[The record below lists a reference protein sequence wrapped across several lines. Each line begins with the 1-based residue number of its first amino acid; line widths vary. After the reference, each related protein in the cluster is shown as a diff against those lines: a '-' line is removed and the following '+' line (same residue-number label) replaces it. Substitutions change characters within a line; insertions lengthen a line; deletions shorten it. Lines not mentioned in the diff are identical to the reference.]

1 MKLGKFVFVLILF
14 FFTMTTVFSG
24 LFIVGCSGSPVIGK
38 VVLKGSTTMQP
49 TIRKLAGEFMH
60 IHSGTSIYTEE
71 IGTEMGIQ
79 SLLRGEADIALASRG
94 LNPAEIK
101 LLSER
106 YGTLGVQFLIAK
118 DALSIY
124 THPTNPVQNLS
135 WSDIQGI
142 FSGKLSNWKEVGGSD
157 MPIQVYIRPPNSGT
171 HGFFRERVL
180 ENAPFT
186 ETARVVPTNE
196 AMAMSV
202 SSDRGAIGFG
212 GIGYT
217 EGVKHPSIEGV
228 VPAID
233 QVRRNRYPLTRYL
246 YFITLSNP
254 SGLTKQFI
262 DWVLSQPAQRII
274 EQEGYISIWENTF

>member
-1 MKLGKFVFVLILF
+1 MMRSYFKFPVTCIMVFALAAILSF
-14 FFTMTTVFSG
+14 N
-24 LFIVGCSGSPVIGK
+24 GCSSSTNLIGK

-60 IHSGTSIYTEE
+60 AHSGTSIYTEE
-71 IGTEMGIQ
+71 IGTELGIQ
-79 SLLRGEADIALASRG
+79 SLLRGETDIALASRG
-94 LNPAEIK
+94 LNPSEIR

-118 DALSIY
+118 DAMSIY

-135 WSDIQGI
+135 RLQLQEI
-142 FSGKLSNWKEVGGSD
+142 FSGKITNWKEVGGNDQS
-157 MPIQVYIRPPNSGT
+157 IQVYIRPPNSGT

-180 ENAPFT
+180 ENGTFT
-186 ETARVVPTNE
+186 GDAKIVPTNE
-196 AMAMSV
+196 AMAKSV
-202 SSDRGAIGFG
+202 SNDKGAIGFG

-217 EGVKHPSIEGV
+217 DGVKHPSVEGV

-233 QVRRNRYPLTRYL
+233 QVRKNRYPLTRYL